1 MKALGI
7 QGIQSQM
14 SGEGLVC
21 PRCGRR
27 PELIIE
33 TYITDGMRRVTYL
46 HRCVCK
52 WKKEIETLYIYPR
65 EMGKI
70 YVLKEKKT

>member
-1 MKALGI
+1 MGIQGII

-14 SGEGLVC
+14 SGEGLC

-27 PELIIE
+27 TELLIE

-46 HRCVCK
+46 HRCMCK
-52 WKKEIETLYIYPR
+52 WKKEIETLYISKR
-65 EMGKI
+65 DGKI